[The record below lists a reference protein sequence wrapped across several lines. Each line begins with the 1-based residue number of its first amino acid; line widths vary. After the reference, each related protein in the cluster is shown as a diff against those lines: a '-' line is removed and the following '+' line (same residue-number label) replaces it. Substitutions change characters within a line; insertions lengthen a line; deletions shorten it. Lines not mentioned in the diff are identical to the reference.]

1 MPFDSAS
8 FSLQP
13 RTELARDLHAAL
25 RQLTGHH
32 YNNIDS
38 PDEWPSDQ
46 TCLLMAIGQA
56 LPTDI
61 STADFWRRVDA
72 AEKVLRAV
80 TGYAE
85 IADFSDNNPF
95 EVVRAAVL
103 KAAELADGP
112 I

>member
-1 MPFDSAS
+1 MPFDSMTTVP
-8 FSLQP
+8 L
-13 RTELARDLHAAL
+13 RTELAKDLHAAL

-46 TCLLMAIGQA
+46 VCLLMALGQA
-56 LPTDI
+56 MSSDI

-72 AEKVLRAV
+72 CEKLLQAV
-80 TGYAE
+80 TGSDVAT
-85 IADFSDNNPF
+85 FSDNNPF
-95 EVVRAAVL
+95 SVVRAAVL

-112 I
+112 A